1 MQYIEMSKQ
10 VLEKIGGIENIKFV
24 ERCATRLRI
33 HYVKK
38 SEVDIEGLKAIDGIM
53 GVVDKTGQIQLIIGP
68 SVPEAYA
75 DFLEVSGFD
84 VNTGAA
90 KSSKVEE
97 EDVVKNF
104 GYYVN
109 VFGNF
114 ATGVF
119 MPIVPAL
126 ITGGVILSIRVLLL
140 NYFGMDIEGG
150 TAHIMIAIFSA
161 GFSLLPIWI
170 GYTLAAKLKMEPI
183 MGAFLGAVLVSGDIS
198 GVAGLDFF
206 GIPVPAIE
214 YGGSIMPIVFGVIF
228 MYYVNKFLTKIIPEM
243 FIYFAKPL
251 LTMIIVVPVTLIVLG
266 PIGTTFSGAVG
277 AAISWAMSVAGFIA
291 VPVVSAL
298 YPYMV
303 MLGLDKAITPIMLE
317 SINAIGYDPIV
328 MVTGLISNLCIGG
341 TALAVAY
348 SMKSKK
354 QRGLATSVGITALC
368 GITEPAFYGV
378 LIMRP
383 KALIGTA
390 IGALSAGLVAGIWGL
405 QNYIAG
411 FCPGLFTALYFLSPD
426 GSMGNFILYII
437 VSALSIVVSFLATT
451 YILKRN
457 PEMVAETE
465 MEAEAELVSA

>member
-104 GYYVN
+104 GYYVK
-109 VFGNF
+109 VYGNF

-150 TAHIMIAIFSA
+150 TAHILIAIFSA
-161 GFSLLPIWI
+161 GF
-170 GYTLAAKLKMEPI
+170 
-183 MGAFLGAVLVSGDIS
+183 
-198 GVAGLDFF
+198 
-206 GIPVPAIE
+206 
-214 YGGSIMPIVFGVIF
+214 
-228 MYYVNKFLTKIIPEM
+228 
-243 FIYFAKPL
+243 
-251 LTMIIVVPVTLIVLG
+251 
-266 PIGTTFSGAVG
+266 
-277 AAISWAMSVAGFIA
+277 
-291 VPVVSAL
+291 
-298 YPYMV
+298 
-303 MLGLDKAITPIMLE
+303 
-317 SINAIGYDPIV
+317 
-328 MVTGLISNLCIGG
+328 
-341 TALAVAY
+341 
-348 SMKSKK
+348 
-354 QRGLATSVGITALC
+354 
-368 GITEPAFYGV
+368 
-378 LIMRP
+378 
-383 KALIGTA
+383 
-390 IGALSAGLVAGIWGL
+390 
-405 QNYIAG
+405 
-411 FCPGLFTALYFLSPD
+411 
-426 GSMGNFILYII
+426 
-437 VSALSIVVSFLATT
+437 
-451 YILKRN
+451 
-457 PEMVAETE
+457 
-465 MEAEAELVSA
+465 